1 MMTVFGDLNGWIR
14 TEGAAVSC
22 APAVDGGRGE
32 FSSTLRALA
41 WGWGSALFQNLPPK
55 ARVDS
60 DGKANNG
67 GDAIEGSVEIREAK
81 RARGCYG
88 SGVGV
93 LLVSGTRDC
102 KGYSCEFINDPQGAA
117 PALVHRSIIGS
128 LVTSEG
134 LAGPLPGGCFPGVW
148 ASRRE
153 P

>member
-1 MMTVFGDLNGWIR
+1 MTVFGDLNGWIR
-14 TEGAAVSC
+14 TEGAVVFC

-41 WGWGSALFQNLPPK
+41 WGWGSVLFQNLPPK

-60 DGKANNG
+60 DGQANNG
-67 GDAIEGSVEIREAK
+67 GDAIEGTVEIREAK
-81 RARGCYG
+81 RACVCYG

-93 LLVSGTRDC
+93 LLVSGTRDY
-102 KGYSCEFINDPQGAA
+102 KGYSCEFINGPPGAA
-117 PALVHRSIIGS
+117 PALVHRSTTGS

-134 LAGPLPGGCFPGVW
+134 LAGPLPGDRFPRAW